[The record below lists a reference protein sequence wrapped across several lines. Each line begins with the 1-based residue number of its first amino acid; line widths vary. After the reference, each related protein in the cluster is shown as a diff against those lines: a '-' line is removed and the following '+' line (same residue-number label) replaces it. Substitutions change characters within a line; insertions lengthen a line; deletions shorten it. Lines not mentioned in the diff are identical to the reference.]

1 MVKHI
6 PVTQA
11 LNSIARD
18 PDVELSLETPVW
30 RAAAYKLFWIAN
42 TGGTPGRG
50 QATRKRKAQEALMNR
65 MIGVRSKGTLPVGVD
80 SGKTLEFVDLTG
92 ELGDDS

>member
-6 PVTQA
+6 SVTQA
-11 LNSIARD
+11 LGSIARD
-18 PDVELSLETPVW
+18 PNVELALDVPVW
-30 RAAAYKLFWIAN
+30 RAAAYKLFWLAN
-42 TGGTPGRG
+42 TGGSPGRG

-80 SGKTLEFVDLTG
+80 SGKQLEFLDMTG